1 MDLEKKRVK
10 IGLLGMGTVGSGVVR
25 LVESHQE
32 DLVQR
37 TGLGVEIAKILV
49 RDVHKPRSVSVS
61 PELLTDRPEDVLDDP
76 ELDVI
81 IEVMGGIEPT
91 REYVQRAIQN
101 GKHVVTANKDLLS
114 VYGAQLTAEAAQRGC
129 DLYYEASVAGG
140 VPILRALTDS
150 FTSDRITKIM
160 GIVNGTTNYILT
172 KMSQQGMPYDEAL
185 KQAQALGFAEADPTA
200 DVEGLDAA
208 RKMAILG
215 TLGFHMNLVF
225 DDVRVRGITDVT
237 PEDIDYARQ
246 LGYTIKLLG
255 IAQLDDGLVELSVEP
270 AMIPSSHPLAAVNDE
285 YNAIYVYGRAVG
297 ETMFY
302 GPGAGELPTA
312 SAVVADL
319 VTVVKNLKLGING
332 RCAVPPYRP
341 KRLKSDEQIE
351 LKQFLRV
358 IAEDKAGVLARMTQ
372 ILARHDVSLE
382 RILQRPLEKGTSEIV
397 IVTHKAPKKALDAV
411 VGELENLEVI
421 REIRSR
427 YRVEG
432 GN

>member
-1 MDLEKKRVK
+1 M
-10 IGLLGMGTVGSGVVR
+10 GLGTVGSGVVR
-25 LVESHQE
+25 LIENHQE
-32 DLVQR
+32 DLVKQ
-37 TGLGVEIAKILV
+37 TGMAVEIAKILV
-49 RDVHKPRSVSVS
+49 RDVSKPRSVKV
-61 PELLTDRPEDVLDDP
+61 PPDILTDRAEDLLDDP

-81 IEVMGGIEPT
+81 IEVIGGIDPA
-91 REYVQRAIQN
+91 REYVQRAIRN

-114 VYGAQLTAEAAQRGC
+114 TCGAELLTEAAQRGC
-129 DLYYEASVAGG
+129 DLYYEASVGGG
-140 VPILRALTDS
+140 VPILRALADS
-150 FTSDRITKIM
+150 FASDRITKMM
-160 GIVNGTTNYILT
+160 GIVNGTTNFILT
-172 KMSQQGMPYDEAL
+172 KMSQEGMAYADAL
-185 KQAQALGFAEADPTA
+185 KQAQELGFAEADPTA

-208 RKMAILG
+208 RKLAILG

-225 DDVRVRGITDVT
+225 DDVRVRGITGVT
-237 PEDIDYARQ
+237 PEDIDFARQ

-255 IAQLDDGLVELSVEP
+255 IAQVDDGLVELSVEP
-270 AMIPSSHPLAAVNDE
+270 TMIPSGHPLAAVNDE

-302 GPGAGELPTA
+302 GPGAGMLPTA

-332 RCAVPPYRP
+332 RFIVSPYRP
-341 KRLKSDEQIE
+341 KRLKNDEQIE
-351 LKQFLRV
+351 MKLFLRLF
-358 IAEDKAGVLARMTQ
+358 AEDKAGVLARMTQ

-382 RILQRPLEKGTSEIV
+382 RILQRPYGKGVSEIV
-397 IVTHKAPKKALDAV
+397 LVTHTAPKKALDAV
-411 VGELENLEVI
+411 IGELENLEVI

>member
-1 MDLEKKRVK
+1 MEKKRVK
-10 IGLLGMGTVGSGVVR
+10 VGLMGLGTVGSGVVR
-25 LVESHQE
+25 LIENHQE
-32 DLVQR
+32 DLVKQ
-37 TGLGVEIAKILV
+37 TGLAVEIAKVLV
-49 RDVHKPRSVSVS
+49 RDVHKPRSVNVS
-61 PELLTDRPEDVLDDP
+61 PELLTDRPEDLLDDP

-81 IEVMGGIEPT
+81 IEVMGGIDPA
-91 REYVQRAIQN
+91 REYVLRAIRN
-101 GKHVVTANKDLLS
+101 GKHVITANKDLLS
-114 VYGAQLTAEAAQRGC
+114 VYGAQLTAEAVQNGC
-129 DLYYEASVAGG
+129 DLYYEASVGG
-140 VPILRALTDS
+140 GIPILRALNES
-150 FTSDRITKIM
+150 FTADRITKIF

-172 KMSQQGMPYDEAL
+172 KMSQQGMPYEEAL

-225 DDVRVRGITDVT
+225 DDVRVRGITGVT

-270 AMIPSSHPLAAVNDE
+270 TMIPSNHPLAAVNDE

-319 VTVVKNLKLGING
+319 VAVVKNLRLGING
-332 RCAVPPYRP
+332 RSTVAPYRP
-341 KRLKSDEQIE
+341 KQLKSDEQIE

-372 ILARHDVSLE
+372 LLARYEVSLE
-382 RILQRPLEKGTSEIV
+382 RVLQRPYDKGISEIV
-397 IVTHKAPKKALDAV
+397 IVTHTAPKKALDAV
-411 VGELENLEVI
+411 VRELENLDVI